1 MTTFQYTL
9 TEAQFIAAQRLHVS
23 LRSRGQKLLR
33 GLTLLLGVAVVA
45 GSLYEHT
52 YWLLL
57 AGLIAIFA
65 PWLSWTFTTLPRL
78 LQTYRSSPALQQSNC
93 IALRDGQL
101 CTGTDQADSTLPW
114 SHIIQWAENEQ
125 SLLLYLQP
133 QLFIIVPK
141 NSDAPPDLF
150 SALREQLQAQV
161 GPPVA

>member
-65 PWLSWTFTTLPRL
+65 P
-78 LQTYRSSPALQQSNC
+78 
-93 IALRDGQL
+93 
-101 CTGTDQADSTLPW
+101 
-114 SHIIQWAENEQ
+114 
-125 SLLLYLQP
+125 
-133 QLFIIVPK
+133 
-141 NSDAPPDLF
+141 
-150 SALREQLQAQV
+150 
-161 GPPVA
+161 

>member
-33 GLTLLLGVAVVA
+33 GLTLLL
-45 GSLYEHT
+45 
-52 YWLLL
+52 

-78 LQTYRSSPALQQSNC
+78 LKTYRSSPALQQSNC
-93 IALRDGQL
+93 VALRDRQL
-101 CTGTDQADSTLPW
+101 CTGTDQADSILPW
-114 SHIIQWAENEQ
+114 SHIIQWAENGH

-141 NSDAPPDLF
+141 NSDAPPDFF